1 MDVVLWLVV
10 GMEILAITLLC
21 ILIIRK
27 GGRVHGR
34 LTKDTGQDKS
44 IETAPPERQQRWIS
58 IMQASKE
65 YGLDRSW
72 IYRRVRKGIIPVKFE
87 DGRILVSMDWFE
99 QRAIGLARE
108 YRPGAFR

>member
-1 MDVVLWLVV
+1 MDVVVWLVV
-10 GMEILAITLLC
+10 GMEVFAVILLC
-21 ILIIRK
+21 ILIVRK

-34 LTKDTGQDKS
+34 LAKDMGRDKGT
-44 IETAPPERQQRWIS
+44 ETALPERHQSWIS
-58 IMQASKE
+58 VMQASKE